1 MPMYHEGVLRTSGMG
16 LFTPKDQLRDMQQHY
31 AAQSLLG
38 GTSRRPDQQSMLL
51 QSVAAS
57 ISCSVRLSPSSMTTC
72 LKMIFLDD
80 DLTF

>member
-1 MPMYHEGVLRTSGMG
+1 MG

-38 GTSRRPDQQSMLL
+38 GNRRPDQESMLL
-51 QSVAAS
+51 KSVAAS
-57 ISCSVRLSPSSMTTC
+57 LLLGSPVTIVDDDLLGDDLLS
-72 LKMIFLDD
+72 D

>member
-1 MPMYHEGVLRTSGMG
+1 MPMYHEGVIRTSSMG

-38 GTSRRPDQQSMLL
+38 GNRRPDQQSMLL

-57 ISCSVRLSPSSMTTC
+57 LLLGSPVTVVDND
-72 LKMIFLDD
+72 LLGDDLLDD
-80 DLTF
+80 DLMF

>member
-1 MPMYHEGVLRTSGMG
+1 MPMYHEGVIRTSSMG

-38 GTSRRPDQQSMLL
+38 GNRRPDQQSMLL
-51 QSVAAS
+51 QSVPAS
-57 ISCSVRLSPSSMTTC
+57 LLLGSPVTVIDDDLLEDDLLS
-72 LKMIFLDD
+72 D

>member
-1 MPMYHEGVLRTSGMG
+1 MPMYHEGVIRTSSMG

-38 GTSRRPDQQSMLL
+38 GNRRPDQESMLL

-57 ISCSVRLSPSSMTTC
+57 LLLGSPVTVVDND
-72 LKMIFLDD
+72 LLGDDLLDD
-80 DLTF
+80 DLMF

>member
-1 MPMYHEGVLRTSGMG
+1 MPMYHEGVIRTSSMG

-38 GTSRRPDQQSMLL
+38 GTRRPDQESTLL

-57 ISCSVRLSPSSMTTC
+57 LLLGSPVTVVDDD
-72 LKMIFLDD
+72 LLGDDLLDD
-80 DLTF
+80 DLMF

>member
-1 MPMYHEGVLRTSGMG
+1 MPMYHEGVIRTSSMG

-38 GTSRRPDQQSMLL
+38 GNRRPDQESMLL

-57 ISCSVRLSPSSMTTC
+57 LLLGSPVTVIDLS
-72 LKMIFLDD
+72 LIHI
-80 DLTF
+80 

>member
-1 MPMYHEGVLRTSGMG
+1 MPMYHEGVIRTSSMG

-38 GTSRRPDQQSMLL
+38 NRRPDQESMLL

-57 ISCSVRLSPSSMTTC
+57 LLLGSPVTVVDDDLLGDDLLS
-72 LKMIFLDD
+72 D

>member
-1 MPMYHEGVLRTSGMG
+1 MPMYHERVIRTSSMG

-38 GTSRRPDQQSMLL
+38 GNRRPDQQSMLL

-57 ISCSVRLSPSSMTTC
+57 LLLGSPVTVVDND
-72 LKMIFLDD
+72 LLGDDLLDD
-80 DLTF
+80 DLMF

>member
-1 MPMYHEGVLRTSGMG
+1 MPMYHDGVIRTSSMG

-38 GTSRRPDQQSMLL
+38 GNRRPDQESMLL
-51 QSVAAS
+51 KSVAAS
-57 ISCSVRLSPSSMTTC
+57 LLLGSPVTIVDDDLLGDDLLS
-72 LKMIFLDD
+72 D